1 MGDMNLDIYWNAEP
15 PLPKSTTAERFIDSF
30 DSLGFAKLIK
40 SATRSTNTSEK
51 IIDLFLCDTPNLVSA
66 TEVTDI
72 VRAKAARNLGF
83 AARNLRGCTPRVKR
97 VAYLTLVRPVMT
109 FGLPA
114 WHPTTQDNV
123 NRLERVQKRAVH
135 FIYGRNPPPANE
147 QKIMPFPML
156 LRYNDL
162 IFFKKCEC
170 GETDFNA
177 RARIIEGRVL
187 RGDSGQ
193 HPRLQPPPT
202 RSVFGQRA
210 FSFRVVKPW
219 NDLPPALKDCNA
231 AQFPAL
237 LKQHMWQEF

>member
-1 MGDMNLDIYWNAEP
+1 MTLNAKKCKIVDITRARV
-15 PLPKSTTAERFIDSF
+15 PLQFVYTLGATVLEYVHKERM
-30 DSLGFAKLIK
+30 LGVHI
-40 SATRSTNTSEK
+40 SS
-51 IIDLFLCDTPNLVSA
+51 DLRWH
-66 TEVTDI
+66 EHTDI